1 MVTTP
6 IGRPRCWA
14 EATIEELSGCRW
26 GARTIIAGQP
36 QAPSRAVCGGRQ
48 RVCKCTS
55 SPPLPAGSQCPY
67 FERAVLGTQLLLELG
82 DLAGG
87 VLPQLG
93 EASLQ
98 SLHVLHQLGDFPL
111 FGGQLNFEAG
121 AGQHL
126 YGLLL
131 GRRKEMT
138 KLHQLRQVLGLAVL
152 ATAAKTGRWE
162 DVDGELMVR
171 HYFLPLL
178 GRIY

>member
-1 MVTTP
+1 MHVQP
-6 IGRPRCWA
+6 SLA
-14 EATIEELSGCRW
+14 RW
-26 GARTIIAGQP
+26 
-36 QAPSRAVCGGRQ
+36 
-48 RVCKCTS
+48 
-55 SPPLPAGSQCPY
+55 PPQCPY
-67 FERAVLGTQLLLELG
+67 FERAVLGTELLLELG

-138 KLHQLRQVLGLAVL
+138 KLHQLRQG
-152 ATAAKTGRWE
+152 
-162 DVDGELMVR
+162 
-171 HYFLPLL
+171 
-178 GRIY
+178 